1 MKLLSQK
8 PVPLYEVHEM
18 LQKRQKESAGEFPY
32 EQQNTLDYSEK
43 FAGRLTAAKAKELRK
58 ELKDL
63 GFLSEEQIISLVDI
77 LPRRDD
83 ALKAVLTGE
92 KLELSEE
99 QVKEAGKVVKKYA
112 KA

>member
-43 FAGRLTAAKAKELRK
+43 FAGRLTAAKAK
-58 ELKDL
+58 
-63 GFLSEEQIISLVDI
+63 
-77 LPRRDD
+77 
-83 ALKAVLTGE
+83 
-92 KLELSEE
+92 
-99 QVKEAGKVVKKYA
+99 
-112 KA
+112 